1 MNNPEG
7 DVVKGCYVTNTAW
20 VKYVTEQGTGMNSSG
35 KEDANL
41 PFTIGDYYKIIATGD
56 NGKTVEFYLVD
67 YRNSAEGIVVDTWE
81 WFDLT
86 SLGKVKKI
94 TFTVDGSRKND
105 WGTTIPTYFCLDD
118 FNGTESI
125 PEGLSNSD
133 TDNCKVYLSGDMLIF
148 EQCSGYTFSIYNING
163 TLSDKFNINDNYQT
177 IRLNK
182 EKGLYIIV
190 GTNGKNTI
198 TRKIQLR

>member
-1 MNNPEG
+1 MN
-7 DVVKGCYVTNTAW
+7 
-20 VKYVTEQGTGMNSSG
+20 YVTEQGTGMNSSG

-67 YRNSAEGIVVDTWE
+67 YRNSAERIVVDTWE

-133 TDNCKVYLSGDMLIF
+133 TDNCKVYLSGDMLRF

-163 TLSDKFNINDNYQT
+163 TLSDKFNIDDDYQT
-177 IRLNK
+177 IRLKK
-182 EKGLYIIV
+182 EKGLYIVV